1 MSASQ
6 LPTPT
11 AVRERTAELL
21 HGCSELAE
29 SLGRSGP
36 EAEVARRLRDRAIR
50 PLTGVLAAGPAQ
62 DGAAPHGTAASATS
76 ALPLSDRL
84 WALAENATELSALP
98 GTPGAVLEAAAALQ
112 HLALQPPEG
121 VAAPDPETGA
131 SRRARLTALLA
142 DLPPDIRVTT
152 DGPYLA
158 VNPERM
164 CTHLGEEV
172 STRPLT
178 ALCRCGESADRPW
191 CDGSHATSGFSGAKD
206 PSRVPDHRDSYEG
219 QTVTVLDNRGICAHS
234 GFCTDRLN
242 TVFHAGSEPFVT
254 PSGGRSDE
262 IISAV
267 RDCPSGALSFAVDG
281 REAREQVDQ
290 ALRAPDITV
299 SKDGPY
305 RITGGI
311 PLHGDLDGDRVE
323 RVEGYSAEHYSLCR
337 CGHSKNKPFCSG
349 MHYYVNF
356 VDPQP
361 DPDTTPT
368 LFAWAGGYP
377 ALLRMTRLFYQ
388 KYVPQD
394 ALLAP
399 LFSRMAPDHPERVAA
414 WLSQVFEGPEFYS
427 QRYGDYNRMISQHLA
442 KNLTEEQRS
451 HWVSLMSQSAQ
462 EAGLPNDAEF
472 RAAFVAYLEWGSH
485 IAAENSQSVAHPVP
499 NMPIPHWWWVCQ
511 ATPSARVSALA
522 APAEGEE
529 QPAEVVLP
537 GADEAVGYAAHIK
550 DLFRAKDRNSMRFAF
565 DLWSYEDAST
575 HARAILERLSNG
587 SMPCDGAWPE
597 EQVAVFRR
605 WVDAGTPE

>member
-1 MSASQ
+1 M
-6 LPTPT
+6 
-11 AVRERTAELL
+11 AELL
-21 HGCSELAE
+21 NECSVLAE
-29 SLGRSGP
+29 SLERSGP
-36 EAEVARRLRDRAIR
+36 EAEVARRLRDRVVR
-50 PLTGVLAAGPAQ
+50 PLAGVLAAGPAGAGTTK
-62 DGAAPHGTAASATS
+62 DGAATSAAST
-76 ALPLSDRL
+76 LPLGERL
-84 WALAENATELSALP
+84 WALAESATALAGLP
-98 GTPGAVLEAAAALQ
+98 GTPGAVLEAAAGLQ
-112 HLALQPPEG
+112 HLVLAPPEG
-121 VAAPDPETGA
+121 VEALDPATEA
-131 SRRARLTALLA
+131 DRRARLTELLA
-142 DLPPDIRVTT
+142 GLPADLRVTT

-158 VNPERM
+158 VNPERL

-172 STRPLT
+172 PSRPLM

-219 QTVTVLDNRGICAHS
+219 QQITVLDNRGICAHS
-234 GFCTDRLN
+234 GFCTDALN
-242 TVFHAGSEPFVT
+242 NVFHAGSEPFVT

-267 RDCPSGALSFAVDG
+267 RGCPSGALSFSVDG

-290 ALRAPDITV
+290 SLRPPDITI

-305 RITGGI
+305 RITGGV
-311 PLHGDLDGDRVE
+311 PLHGDLESDEVE
-323 RVEGYSAEHYSLCR
+323 RVEGYSDEHYSLCR

-361 DPDTTPT
+361 DPDTVPT

-394 ALLAP
+394 PLLGP
-399 LFSRMAPDHPERVAA
+399 LFARMAPDHPERVAA
-414 WLSQVFEGPEFYS
+414 WLSQVFEGPEFYT

-485 IAAENSQSVAHPVP
+485 IAQENSQSAAHPVP
-499 NMPIPHWWWVCQ
+499 NMPVPHWWWVCH
-511 ATPSARVSALA
+511 ATPAARVSALA
-522 APAEGEE
+522 NPAEEE
-529 QPAEVVLP
+529 SASEPAEVVLP

-565 DLWSYEDAST
+565 DLWSYADAST
-575 HARAILERLSNG
+575 HAEAILERLSNG
-587 SMPCDGAWPE
+587 SMPCDGAWPK

-605 WVDAGTPE
+605 WAEAGTPE

>member
-1 MSASQ
+1 MTASQ
-6 LPTPT
+6 LPSPT
-11 AVRERTAELL
+11 AVRERIAELL
-21 HGCSELAE
+21 RECSELAE
-29 SLGRSGP
+29 SLARSGP
-36 EAEVARRLRDRAIR
+36 GAEVARRLRDRVVR
-50 PLTGVLAAGPAQ
+50 PLAGVLTAGPAKDAPAQ
-62 DGAAPHGTAASATS
+62 DRGASPASST
-76 ALPLSDRL
+76 LSLSNRL
-84 WALAENATELSALP
+84 WALAEGATELSGLP
-98 GTPGAVLEAAAALQ
+98 GAPGAVLEAAAALQ
-112 HLALQPPEG
+112 HLVLTPPEG
-121 VAAPDPETGA
+121 MEALDPATEA
-131 SRRARLTALLA
+131 DRRARLTELLA
-142 DLPPDIRVTT
+142 GLPSDIRVTD

-158 VNPERM
+158 VNAERL
-164 CTHLGEEV
+164 CTYLAEEV
-172 STRPLT
+172 PTRPLM

-206 PSRVPDHRDSYEG
+206 PSRVPDRRDSYQG

-262 IISAV
+262 IIAAV

-290 ALRAPDITV
+290 SLRAPDITI

-311 PLHGDLDGDRVE
+311 PLHGDLEGDEVE
-323 RVEGYSAEHYSLCR
+323 RVAGYSAEHYSLCR

-356 VDPQP
+356 VDPEP
-361 DPDTTPT
+361 DPDAVPT

-394 ALLAP
+394 PLLGP

-414 WLSQVFEGPEFYS
+414 WLSQVFEGPEFYT

-485 IAAENSQSVAHPVP
+485 IAAENSQSAAHPVP
-499 NMPIPHWWWVCQ
+499 NMPVPHWWWVCH

-522 APAEGEE
+522 NPAGSESE
-529 QPAEVVLP
+529 PAEVVLP

-575 HARAILERLSNG
+575 HAEAILERLSNG
-587 SMPCDGAWPE
+587 SMPCDGAWPK